1 MKLFILLLSS
11 ILITIYE
18 PEDSLKR
25 DSQINNFRLKSH
37 ESLDS
42 FKNKNK
48 VQGLAFAVFTK
59 NETLF
64 NECLGN
70 STHGFKIN
78 DKTIFSIQ
86 SISKNITALAI
97 MTAVQ
102 EGVLN
107 LDSPIT
113 DYLPSFTINS
123 CFEDSPEQ
131 KITLRMLLSH
141 TAGFTHEAPV
151 GNNYDFDPCDIKDH
165 INSINKTWLKFPAGT
180 DYIFL
185 P

>member
-1 MKLFILLLSS
+1 MKLFILLLSL

-18 PEDSLKR
+18 PKESSKDNSK
-25 DSQINNFRLKSH
+25 INSFDLKSH
-37 ESLDS
+37 ESLAS

-64 NECLGN
+64 SECLGN
-70 STHGFKIN
+70 STNGFKIN
-78 DKTIFSIQ
+78 SETIFSIQ

-97 MTAVQ
+97 MIAVQ
-102 EGVLN
+102 DGLLN

-113 DYLPSFTINS
+113 EYLPSFTINS

-131 KITLRMLLSH
+131 KITLRQSH
-141 TAGFTHEAPV
+141 D
-151 GNNYDFDPCDIKDH
+151 N
-165 INSINKTWLKFPAGT
+165 
-180 DYIFL
+180 
-185 P
+185 